1 MGNTYSILHNR
12 HYHSNKEQIMNK
24 VELYGR
30 ITKDHKINTTTD
42 GTKYAKFNLAVQRR
56 FKNKEG
62 EKDTDIISCIAWEK
76 TAENL
81 EKLTEKGNRVAVVGH
96 LQSRFY
102 EAEGESKYALEVIV
116 DELFV
121 IDYKK
126 TEADF

>member
-1 MGNTYSILHNR
+1 
-12 HYHSNKEQIMNK
+12 MNK

-30 ITKDHKINTTTD
+30 ITKDNKVEETTD
-42 GTKYAKFNLAVQRR
+42 GVKYVKFNVAVQRR

-62 EKDTDIISCIAWEK
+62 EKDADFISCIAWEK

-81 EKLTEKGNRVAVVGH
+81 EKLTEKGNRVAIVGH
-96 LQSRFY
+96 LQSRSY
-102 EAEGESKYALEVIV
+102 EAEGKTKYALEVIV

-126 TEADF
+126 TEVDF